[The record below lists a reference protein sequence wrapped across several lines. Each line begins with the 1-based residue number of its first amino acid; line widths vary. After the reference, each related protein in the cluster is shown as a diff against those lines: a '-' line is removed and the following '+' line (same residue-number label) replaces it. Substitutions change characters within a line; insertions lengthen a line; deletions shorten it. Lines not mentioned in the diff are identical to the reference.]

1 MSNTPKKEENG
12 VFSNV
17 QNAVTNVAVNV
28 GKTANAAVTTVG
40 NAVNAVATNIS
51 NTANA
56 VVKNVGANVGANVGN
71 TSKNANTFAN
81 SLIPFNKPANNRP
94 ANNRPENNRPVNNK
108 PINTNMFVNA
118 AINQSNKTGV
128 LHPALLIF
136 ISLLIIFIIL
146 YSFFSSQI
154 KTGFERFMNMIRSW
168 LGMPSTLSVQAEIV
182 PVDGTT
188 ATLYSSAP
196 PPTRPPVSND
206 SAPDV
211 TGVVERVLP
220 IQSGSKEVF
229 NVATNDYTY
238 YDAEPL
244 CKALGAELANYDQVQ
259 KSWERGADWCNYG
272 WVKGQ
277 MAVYPTQK
285 ETYDRVQN
293 GPPDQKNSCGT
304 VGLNG
309 GYFDNPEM
317 KMGVNCFGVKPDQ
330 VNHNQP
336 NSPSS
341 PGEVVEINKIN
352 QYKQIADTIP
362 INPYNTHKWGS
373 S

>member
-1 MSNTPKKEENG
+1 MSNTLKKEENG

-94 ANNRPENNRPVNNK
+94 ANNK

-182 PVDGTT
+182 PVDGTI